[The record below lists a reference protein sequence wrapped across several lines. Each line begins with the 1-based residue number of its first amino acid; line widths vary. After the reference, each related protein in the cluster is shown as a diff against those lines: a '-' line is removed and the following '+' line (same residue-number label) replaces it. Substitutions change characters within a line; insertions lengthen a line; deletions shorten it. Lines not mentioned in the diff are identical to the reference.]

1 MKTYQKP
8 ELILQSVN
16 VADVL
21 TTSFTADAGDAVE
34 MQWDALFE
42 TSADA

>member
-8 ELILQSVN
+8 ELILQSIN

-21 TTSFTADAGDAVE
+21 TTSFVAEAGDAVE
-34 MQWDALFE
+34 ISWEALI
-42 TSADA
+42 